1 MRSAVAKT
9 NATSTLLGGADA
21 PASRLCVGIDPHPG
35 TLHSWGLPDTAIG
48 VREFASQL
56 VDTCLEHDIRVV
68 KPQVALFERL
78 GVAGMSTLA
87 ELIQSARERGARV
100 IADAKRGDIG
110 STMAGYA
117 EAWLAPGGDFESDGL
132 TVSPYL
138 GTGSLEPA
146 MAAAA
151 EHHKTVFVLAATSNP
166 EADALQ
172 SATTSSGVSVAQSVL
187 NDLQQR
193 SQLADAVPAL
203 GAVIGATVN
212 LAERGV
218 ELGSDWSLPILAPG
232 FGHQGARL
240 ADIRDIFGAHSA
252 LVIPTVSR
260 SVARDS
266 ADGLAGRLER
276 HIEELARVEL

>member
-1 MRSAVAKT
+1 MRSSVAKP
-9 NATSTLLGGADA
+9 NLTSALLGGAGG

-35 TLHSWGLPDTAIG
+35 TLHSWGLPDTAQG
-48 VREFASQL
+48 AREFASQL
-56 VDTCLEHDIRVV
+56 VDACLERNIRVV

-87 ELIQSARERGARV
+87 ELIQSARERGAQV

-132 TVSPYL
+132 TLSPYL

-146 MAAAA
+146 IAAAA
-151 EHHKTVFVLAATSNP
+151 EHQKTVFVLAATSNP
-166 EADALQ
+166 EAVALQ
-172 SATTSSGVSVAQSVL
+172 SGTTSSGVSVAQSVL
-187 NDLQQR
+187 RDIQHR
-193 SQLADAVPAL
+193 SQQGEASAAL

-218 ELGSDWSLPILAPG
+218 ELGTDWSLPILAPG
-232 FGHQGARL
+232 FGHQGAQL
-240 ADIRDIFGAHSA
+240 ADLRHIFGVHSA

-260 SVARDS
+260 SVAGDT
-266 ADGLAGRLER
+266 ADGLAERLER
-276 HIEELARVEL
+276 HIEELASVEL